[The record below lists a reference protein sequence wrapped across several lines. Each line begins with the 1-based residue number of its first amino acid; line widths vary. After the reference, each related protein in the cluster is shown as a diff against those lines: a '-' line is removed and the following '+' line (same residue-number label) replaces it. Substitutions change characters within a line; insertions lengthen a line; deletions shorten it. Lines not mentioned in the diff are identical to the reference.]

1 MDLLELL
8 HKPQDILK
16 ISEFIREH
24 RDCSFGEIIKKL
36 ETEGKLEWFY
46 RCKPSELFSVKEFKT
61 IKEEEVDDV
70 DEYKEKILEL
80 LRITKLGESKRGLST
95 KEIILE
101 LGGTSSQCRRTLE
114 SLRSERK
121 VNKTGKTQGMR
132 WVLQEFFKEAKKNYL
147 RSR

>member
-8 HKPQDILK
+8 HKPQEIDE
-16 ISEFIREH
+16 ISKFIREH
-24 RDCSFGEIIKKL
+24 RDISFGEIVKKL
-36 ETEGKLEWFY
+36 EEENKLEWFY
-46 RCKPSELFSVKEFKT
+46 RCKPFELFSVKEFKT
-61 IKEEEVDDV
+61 VNEEEIEDI
-70 DEYKEKILEL
+70 DEYKEKIVDLLE
-80 LRITKLGESKRGLST
+80 KAGLGDSKRGLST

-114 SLRSERK
+114 VLKSERK

-132 WVLQEFFKEAKKNYL
+132 WVLQEHFKEAEKNYL